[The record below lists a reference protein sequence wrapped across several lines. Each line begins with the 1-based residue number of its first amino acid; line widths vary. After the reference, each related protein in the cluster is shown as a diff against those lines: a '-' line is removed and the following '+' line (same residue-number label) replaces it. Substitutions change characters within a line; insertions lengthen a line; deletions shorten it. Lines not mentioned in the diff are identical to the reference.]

1 MLPIDTGSLCEFQ
14 CACSGEEIKAETVE
28 LFALV
33 PHSAL
38 PDPFPTWTLASAREA
53 IDGKDDTHP
62 MYKTW
67 LQDQEMFLRGALEI
81 QDRADALAFLRGERE
96 TEAAKYRIYG
106 LCCPVPKVFTW
117 IPLQLREEG
126 KRRVGLVEVRV
137 DQAGFK
143 RIANS
148 F

>member
-1 MLPIDTGSLCEFQ
+1 MLPIDAGSLYEFQ
-14 CACSGEEIKAETVE
+14 CACSDEEIKAQTIE

-33 PHSAL
+33 PHSSL
-38 PDPFPTWTLASAREA
+38 PDPFPTWTLASARAAMEA
-53 IDGKDDTHP
+53 EDETHP

-67 LQDQEMFLRGALEI
+67 LQDQEMFLRGAMEVS
-81 QDRADALAFLRGERE
+81 DREEALAFLRGEKP
-96 TEAAKYRIYG
+96 EAAATHRMYG
-106 LCCPVPKVFTW
+106 LCRPVPNHVTW
-117 IPLQLREEG
+117 IPLKLREEG

-137 DQAGFK
+137 DKAGFK